1 MLQLRSLTLL
11 SIFIS
16 APIALHLYLPSE
28 VKAQTSTPYSSQ
40 CFKDAVA
47 RYGIERAQQICQNAT
62 PSTSSC
68 FNDAVARYGAENA
81 QQICRNATPSTSS
94 CFNDAVP
101 RYGIERAQQICQN
114 ATPSTS
120 QCFNENVAR
129 FGIERARQIC
139 APTPNNPL
147 AIQECIKSLIFDP
160 QGNRTQI
167 SESAAAIACQRSV
180 R

>member
-1 MLQLRSLTLL
+1 MASKERSKSVKTQPLQPHPVLMMRWRDMVWRERGKSARMQLL
-11 SIFIS
+11 
-16 APIALHLYLPSE
+16 LPHP
-28 VKAQTSTPYSSQ
+28 V
-40 CFKDAVA
+40 
-47 RYGIERAQQICQNAT
+47 
-62 PSTSSC
+62 
-68 FNDAVARYGAENA
+68 
-81 QQICRNATPSTSS
+81 
-94 CFNDAVP
+94 FNDAVP
-101 RYGIERAQQICQN
+101 RYGIERAQQICQKG
-114 ATPSTS
+114 ATSATS